1 MAFDVIVI
9 GGGPSGMMAS
19 GIAGSRG
26 RNTLLIE
33 KNDRLGKKLYI
44 TGKGRC
50 NITNSAEKDD
60 FIMHITRNPKFLYSC
75 FNNLFNDDLIN
86 FFSELGLRTK
96 VERGGR
102 VFPVSDKSSDV
113 IKALEKHMQLN
124 NVSIKLNTSVKS
136 IDIQDGLAE
145 GVVLESG
152 ERIKSSAVIIATGGL
167 SYPLT
172 GSTGDGYKFAKSAG
186 HEITNL
192 KPSLVPLVVKEEYI
206 KEIQG
211 LSLKNVAVRAV
222 CDGKILFEEIG
233 EMLFTHYGLSGPLI
247 LSASFY
253 ISERVFKNHRTFI
266 CIDLKPGLTD
276 DELDKRILRDFD
288 MNINKQF
295 KNSLDD
301 LLPKKIIPVII
312 KLSGIPENK
321 PVNQISK
328 EERRALIDLL
338 KNMKFE
344 ILGTR
349 PISEAIIT
357 SGGINIKEVNPRTM
371 ESKLAEG
378 LYFAGE
384 VLDVDAF
391 TGGYNLQ
398 IAFSTGY
405 TAGLNC

>member
-1 MAFDVIVI
+1 MTFDVIVI
-9 GGGPSGMMAS
+9 GGGPSGMMAA

-26 RNTLLIE
+26 RNALLIE

-60 FIMHITRNPKFLYSC
+60 FILHITRNPKFLYSC
-75 FNNLFNDDLIN
+75 FNNLFNDDLID

-113 IKALEKHMQLN
+113 IKALEKHMLLN
-124 NVSIKLNTSVKS
+124 NVSVKLNTAVKS
-136 IDIQDGLAE
+136 IDIRDGKAE

-192 KPSLVPLVVKEEYI
+192 RPSLVPLVVKEEYI

-253 ISERVFKNHRTFI
+253 ISERVFKHHRTFI

-288 MNINKQF
+288 ININKQF

-328 EERRALIDLL
+328 EERKGLIDLL

-344 ILGTR
+344 ILDTR

-371 ESKLAEG
+371 GSKLIEG